1 MADAYDAVREMGAR
15 VSNWGRWG
23 DDDEM
28 GTLNLITP
36 EARLRGA
43 TSVRAGKAFTLGIRF
58 GADGPQ
64 PDPSPIGRYNPRHT
78 MLATGASW
86 GDPPV
91 FHYSDDA
98 IDLPTQSA
106 TQWDSLAH
114 VHYDGKLYNGYPADE
129 VLGDDG
135 AARDGIDKQARQA
148 FATRGVL
155 LDVARLKGVDRLEPS
170 TLITP
175 EDLDAAAA
183 AQGVSIEPGD
193 VLLIRTG
200 HITTFTEDGD
210 LNVFNWQCPGVGLA
224 AAAWFRERD
233 LAAVAADTPN
243 VEVLP
248 GEDPEVISPAHL
260 ACIRDMGM
268 PFGEI
273 FDLQAL
279 GADCAEDGQWDF
291 LFVAQPLEITGG
303 IGSPINPIAVK

>member
-1 MADAYDAVREMGAR
+1 VADAYDAVREMGAR

-28 GTLNLITP
+28 GTLNLVTP
-36 EARLRGA
+36 EARRRGA
-43 TSVRAGKAFTLGIRF
+43 AAVRSGKAFTLGVRF
-58 GADGPQ
+58 GPDGPQ

-78 MLATGASW
+78 MLAAGVSW
-86 GDPPV
+86 GEPPV

-114 VHYDGKLYNGYPADE
+114 VHYDGKLYNGFGADE
-129 VLGDDG
+129 ALGEDG
-135 AARDGIDKQARQA
+135 TSRDGIDKQARQA

-155 LDVARLKGVDRLEPS
+155 LDVARHQGVDRLAPS
-170 TLITP
+170 TLIRP
-175 EDLDAAAA
+175 EDLDAAAE
-183 AQGVSIEPGD
+183 AQGVSFEPGD

-210 LNVFNWQCPGVGLA
+210 RNVFNWQCPGVGLA
-224 AAAWFRERD
+224 AAAWFHERD

-291 LFVAQPLEITGG
+291 LFVAQPLEIAGG
-303 IGSPINPIAVK
+303 IGSPINPVAVK